1 MVDESPFVLGSGSG
15 AGPTSARTFKAPA
28 PIGPTSVRFAKT
40 GGIAPAVP
48 TPKLPPWLGGA
59 PIPGGV
65 VRYAH
70 AQCDGDPDRFYVIS
84 GVNGFFGL
92 STAIQRFD
100 ASTNSWTS
108 LAPIPEGGE
117 GMTGICYAGRIH
129 VFGGDG
135 TDRHFIYDTT
145 TDSWSTGAPLPRTLV
160 MGAAAG
166 WAGKIYVAGG
176 DNDFFIGGVS
186 DEVNV
191 YDVASD
197 TWTGTA
203 SPMPFAT
210 GFAGFA
216 QAGPYLYVVGGWN
229 NDSPDTNV
237 AAAQRY
243 DLRTDTWSTGPNLA
257 FPRSDLALAATDV
270 ALYAIGGDADVEG
283 DDFFF
288 DGSTTVERLATADW
302 AGGSWSAFAPLPV
315 PLTANNAGFCT
326 TAFVG
331 GEVWSVGGV
340 DTSTFTI
347 TGFNLFTETPG
358 EACPSIRGDVPWLT
372 VDPSSGTVA
381 GDSSTQVTVGI
392 DGGSLAQG
400 SYEATLLVSTT
411 DPAVPE
417 FAVAVHV
424 TVQPAFIIAVQN
436 NGTVGGVAAANE
448 DLLSIAGGS
457 AAVLF
462 DGSDVG
468 LASFAIDA
476 VAKLPDGSL
485 LLSFTAPGTIPGV
498 AGTTDDSDIVRF
510 VPTSLGATTAGTFE
524 LWFDGSDVGLTTNN
538 EDVDAIDVDGTFLY
552 ISTLGAASVPGLVG
566 SHADADI
573 LRIDLTSTGAT
584 TAGTWA
590 VYADMSDVGL
600 STSNEN
606 VDGLAIDGTSVN
618 VSTTG
623 ALSVP
628 GLTADDDDVAVLT
641 ITVTGTSTAGTWS
654 ATLQL
659 DGATLGISANDVS
672 AIELP

>member
-1 MVDESPFVLGSGSG
+1 
-15 AGPTSARTFKAPA
+15 
-28 PIGPTSVRFAKT
+28 
-40 GGIAPAVP
+40 
-48 TPKLPPWLGGA
+48 
-59 PIPGGV
+59 
-65 VRYAH
+65 
-70 AQCDGDPDRFYVIS
+70 
-84 GVNGFFGL
+84 
-92 STAIQRFD
+92 
-100 ASTNSWTS
+100 
-108 LAPIPEGGE
+108 
-117 GMTGICYAGRIH
+117 
-129 VFGGDG
+129 
-135 TDRHFIYDTT
+135 
-145 TDSWSTGAPLPRTLV
+145 
-160 MGAAAG
+160 
-166 WAGKIYVAGG
+166 
-176 DNDFFIGGVS
+176 
-186 DEVNV
+186 
-191 YDVASD
+191 
-197 TWTGTA
+197 
-203 SPMPFAT
+203 
-210 GFAGFA
+210 
-216 QAGPYLYVVGGWN
+216 
-229 NDSPDTNV
+229 
-237 AAAQRY
+237 
-243 DLRTDTWSTGPNLA
+243 
-257 FPRSDLALAATDV
+257 
-270 ALYAIGGDADVEG
+270 
-283 DDFFF
+283 
-288 DGSTTVERLATADW
+288 
-302 AGGSWSAFAPLPV
+302 
-315 PLTANNAGFCT
+315 
-326 TAFVG
+326 
-331 GEVWSVGGV
+331 
-340 DTSTFTI
+340 
-347 TGFNLFTETPG
+347 
-358 EACPSIRGDVPWLT
+358 VPWLT